1 MKKITLLVLLIL
13 GSLTAQLRLGMDV
26 KRTRGNKSLSERNEM
41 TGAAYTIGYEQM
53 LLFGLIGVGAEYNI
67 ATGEKESAETIGL
80 LAINE
85 AYDDGEIEQIVK
97 VASKVFDMTN
107 NPLFSKIAD
116 SYNAAISDDA
126 EMMSKT
132 GLLSTVIA
140 SSVHLFHQGDKD
152 TALSALWPFLQDISA
167 NKELSEIMLKTFDIT
182 DNKDS
187 PKDRLVA
194 FVQALS

>member
-1 MKKITLLVLLIL
+1 MSEQDWTLVKVPNKLIEM
-13 GSLTAQLRLGMDV
+13 GISLPVVPIRTNLRSEIFDDGIV
-26 KRTRGNKSLSERNEM
+26 KFSAILEEL
-41 TGAAYTIGYEQM
+41 E
-53 LLFGLIGVGAEYNI
+53 LFLDGAELQAKTIDAYRQ
-67 ATGEKESAETIGL
+67 SAETIGL

-167 NKELSEIMLKTFDIT
+167 NKELSEIMLKTFGIT

-187 PKDRLVA
+187 QKDRLVA

>member
-1 MKKITLLVLLIL
+1 MSEQDWTLVKVPNKLIEM
-13 GSLTAQLRLGMDV
+13 GISLPVVPIRTNLRSEIFDDGIV
-26 KRTRGNKSLSERNEM
+26 KFSAIIEELE
-41 TGAAYTIGYEQM
+41 
-53 LLFGLIGVGAEYNI
+53 LFLDGAELQAKTIDAYRQ
-67 ATGEKESAETIGL
+67 SAETIGL

-167 NKELSEIMLKTFDIT
+167 NKELSEIMLKTFGIT
-182 DNKDS
+182 DNQES

>member
-1 MKKITLLVLLIL
+1 MAEEDWTLVKVPNKLIEIGITMPVIPIRTKKRSEIFDEGIVKFSAIL
-13 GSLTAQLRLGMDV
+13 DELELFLD
-26 KRTRGNKSLSERNEM
+26 
-41 TGAAYTIGYEQM
+41 GADLQAKTIDAYRQ
-53 LLFGLIGVGAEYNI
+53 
-67 ATGEKESAETIGL
+67 SAETIGL

-167 NKELSEIMLKTFDIT
+167 NKELSEIMLKTFGIT
-182 DNKDS
+182 NNKDS

>member
-1 MKKITLLVLLIL
+1 MTEQDWTLVKVPNKLIEM
-13 GSLTAQLRLGMDV
+13 GISLPVVPIRTNLRSGIFDEGIV
-26 KRTRGNKSLSERNEM
+26 KFSAILEEL
-41 TGAAYTIGYEQM
+41 E
-53 LLFGLIGVGAEYNI
+53 LFLDGAELQAKTIDAYRQ
-67 ATGEKESAETIGL
+67 SAETIGL
-80 LAINE
+80 LAISE
-85 AYDDGEIEQIVK
+85 AYDEGEIEQIVK

-167 NKELSEIMLKTFDIT
+167 NKELSEIMLKTFGIT
-182 DNKDS
+182 NNKDS

>member
-1 MKKITLLVLLIL
+1 MSEQDWTLVKVPNKLIEM
-13 GSLTAQLRLGMDV
+13 GISMPVVPIRTNLRSEIFDEGIV
-26 KRTRGNKSLSERNEM
+26 KFSAILDELE
-41 TGAAYTIGYEQM
+41 
-53 LLFGLIGVGAEYNI
+53 LFLEGAELQAKTIDAYRQ
-67 ATGEKESAETIGL
+67 SAETIGL

-85 AYDDGEIEQIVK
+85 AYDDGEIEQIVT

-107 NPLFSKIAD
+107 NPLFAKIAD

-140 SSVHLFHQGDKD
+140 SSVHLLHQGDKD
-152 TALSALWPFLQDISA
+152 ASLSALWPFLQDISA
-167 NKELSEIMLKTFDIT
+167 NKELSEIMLKTFGIT
-182 DNKDS
+182 DNQDS
-187 PKDRLVA
+187 PKGRLLA

>member
-1 MKKITLLVLLIL
+1 MTEQEWTLVKVPNKLIEM
-13 GSLTAQLRLGMDV
+13 GISLPVVPIRTNLRSEIFDEGIV
-26 KRTRGNKSLSERNEM
+26 KFSAILEEL
-41 TGAAYTIGYEQM
+41 E
-53 LLFGLIGVGAEYNI
+53 LFLDGAELQAKTIDAYRQ
-67 ATGEKESAETIGL
+67 SAETIGL

-167 NKELSEIMLKTFDIT
+167 NKELSEIMLKTFGIT
-182 DNKDS
+182 NNKDS

>member
-1 MKKITLLVLLIL
+1 MTEQDWTLVKVPNKLIEM
-13 GSLTAQLRLGMDV
+13 GISLPVVPIRTNLRSEIFDEGIV
-26 KRTRGNKSLSERNEM
+26 KFSAILEEL
-41 TGAAYTIGYEQM
+41 E
-53 LLFGLIGVGAEYNI
+53 LFLDGAELQAKTIDAYRQ
-67 ATGEKESAETIGL
+67 SAETIGL
-80 LAINE
+80 LAISE

-167 NKELSEIMLKTFDIT
+167 NKELSEIMLKTFGIT
-182 DNKDS
+182 NNKDS

>member
-1 MKKITLLVLLIL
+1 MNEQDWTLVKVPNKLIEM
-13 GSLTAQLRLGMDV
+13 GISLPVVPIRTNLRSEIFDDGIV
-26 KRTRGNKSLSERNEM
+26 KFSAILDELE
-41 TGAAYTIGYEQM
+41 
-53 LLFGLIGVGAEYNI
+53 LFLDGAELQAKTIDAYRQ
-67 ATGEKESAETIGL
+67 SAETIGL

-167 NKELSEIMLKTFDIT
+167 NKELSEIMLKTFGIT
-182 DNKDS
+182 KNKDS

>member
-1 MKKITLLVLLIL
+1 MGISLPVVPIRTNLRSEIFDEGIVKFSAIL
-13 GSLTAQLRLGMDV
+13 EEL
-26 KRTRGNKSLSERNEM
+26 E
-41 TGAAYTIGYEQM
+41 
-53 LLFGLIGVGAEYNI
+53 LFLDGAELQAKTIDAYRQ
-67 ATGEKESAETIGL
+67 SAETIGL

-167 NKELSEIMLKTFDIT
+167 NKELSEIMLKTFGIT
-182 DNKDS
+182 NNKDS

>member
-1 MKKITLLVLLIL
+1 MSEQDWTLVKVPNKLIEM
-13 GSLTAQLRLGMDV
+13 GISLPVVPIRTNLRSEIFDEGIV
-26 KRTRGNKSLSERNEM
+26 KFSAILDELE
-41 TGAAYTIGYEQM
+41 
-53 LLFGLIGVGAEYNI
+53 LFLEGAELQAKTIDAYRQ
-67 ATGEKESAETIGL
+67 SAETIGL

-85 AYDDGEIEQIVK
+85 AYDDGEIDQIVT

-107 NPLFSKIAD
+107 NPLFAKIAD

-126 EMMSKT
+126 VMMSKT

-152 TALSALWPFLQDISA
+152 AALSALWPFLQDISA
-167 NKELSEIMLKTFDIT
+167 NKELSEIMLKTFGIT
-182 DNKDS
+182 DNQES
-187 PKDRLVA
+187 PKERLVA

>member
-1 MKKITLLVLLIL
+1 MSEQDWTLVKVPNKLIEM
-13 GSLTAQLRLGMDV
+13 GISLPVVPIRTNLRSEIFDDGIV
-26 KRTRGNKSLSERNEM
+26 KFSAILEEL
-41 TGAAYTIGYEQM
+41 E
-53 LLFGLIGVGAEYNI
+53 LFLDGAELQAKTIDAYRQ
-67 ATGEKESAETIGL
+67 SAETIGL

>member
-1 MKKITLLVLLIL
+1 MSEQDWTLVKVPNKLIEM
-13 GSLTAQLRLGMDV
+13 GISLPVVPIRTNLRSEIFDDGIV
-26 KRTRGNKSLSERNEM
+26 KFSAILEEL
-41 TGAAYTIGYEQM
+41 E
-53 LLFGLIGVGAEYNI
+53 LFLDGAELQAKTIDAYRQ
-67 ATGEKESAETIGL
+67 SAETIGL

-167 NKELSEIMLKTFDIT
+167 NKELSEIMLKTFGIT
-182 DNKDS
+182 DNQDS